1 MVISFYLQAIGGF
14 LCKNK
19 MLDLKNIT
27 SNNMNSLTEEN
38 YLKAIFH
45 LLDSENQVTVNELS
59 KFLQIKMP
67 SVNSMMKKFA
77 DKNWVIYETYKPIKV
92 TELGRKEAAIVVR
105 KHRLTEMFL
114 VEKMGFGWEN
124 VHEIAEQLEHVHS
137 EDFFD
142 KMDEILNF
150 PKVDPHGEPI
160 PDKDGIII
168 TQNLKKLSE
177 CKINETVILTSVTIS
192 TDDFLNYLN
201 QRNLALGAEILIK
214 NIEKFDGSMQIDFSD
229 RTEVLSKMVCEKL
242 LVKK

>member
-1 MVISFYLQAIGGF
+1 
-14 LCKNK
+14 

-177 CKINETVILTSVTIS
+177 CKINDMVILTSVTIS

-201 QRNLALGAEILIK
+201 QRNLALGVEILIK
-214 NIEKFDGSMQIDFSD
+214 NIEKFDGSMQIGFSD